1 MYTDADP
8 DYRATK
14 TWSGI
19 PPPSSRDFHRV
30 SSRDHRRDRS
40 QQQQQQ
46 QRMPTHEA
54 PRSKPV
60 DMRISTDFLQC
71 KPEQRLGIDDL
82 ADTIR
87 IKAGS
92 AASALFWD
100 MPELT
105 DQLTHLRERVKDAT
119 SEARGK
125 SNPFERINKSI
136 FINRAATKLAA
147 LDATFALT
155 RSEGNETFTFA
166 DLCGGPGGFTE
177 YLLWRIHSWGSSA
190 YGYGITL
197 KASPQEDQLNWQTD
211 KFHPDVPLNFTK
223 VDGVDGTGDLYQVP
237 NIREFGAIVQ
247 QYTRDRGVDLV
258 VADGGFDF
266 TGREMH
272 QEQLA
277 RRLILCEIIT
287 MLTCLRQGGSFVC
300 KFFDMS
306 QQFTANL
313 VWILYQLFDSIC
325 ITKPLSS
332 RPANSERY
340 IVCKNL
346 LKQHPTRLIQALSDL
361 NQRFDK
367 DDISSFI
374 PAAIVESDEEFVDYV
389 KMRNLRFASK
399 QIEALEMLVPY
410 IHDPH
415 RPATHDQEGIRRA
428 CLREWR
434 LPEQR

>member
-1 MYTDADP
+1 MYTDSDP
-8 DYRATK
+8 DYRSTR
-14 TWSGI
+14 TRSGI
-19 PPPSSRDFHRV
+19 PPPSSRDFERV
-30 SSRDHRRDRS
+30 SSRDHRWDRS
-40 QQQQQQ
+40 QQQQHQQ
-46 QRMPTHEA
+46 RRMPTHHDR
-54 PRSKPV
+54 PRPMPV
-60 DMRISTDFLQC
+60 DMRISTDFIQC
-71 KPEQRLGIDDL
+71 KPEQRLGTDDL
-82 ADTIR
+82 VATIR
-87 IKAGS
+87 IKTGS
-92 AASALFWD
+92 AASGLFWD

-105 DQLTHLRERVKDAT
+105 DQLTRLRERVKDAT

-147 LDATFALT
+147 LDATFGLT
-155 RSEGNETFTFA
+155 RTQGNETFTFA

-177 YLLWRIHSWGSSA
+177 YLLWRVHSWGGSA

-197 KASPQEDQLNWQTD
+197 KASPHEDQLNWHTD
-211 KFHPDVPLNFTK
+211 KFRPDVPLNFTK
-223 VDGVDGTGDLYQVP
+223 VDGVDGTGDLYQDA
-237 NIREFGAIVQ
+237 NIREFGSIVQ

-287 MLTCLRQGGSFVC
+287 MLTCLRRGGSFVC

-313 VWILYQLFDSIC
+313 VWILYQLFDTIC

-340 IVCKNL
+340 IVCKDL
-346 LKQHPTRLIQALSDL
+346 LTQQPSRLIQALSDL
-361 NQRFDK
+361 NQRFEK
-367 DDISSFI
+367 EEISSFI
-374 PAAIVESDEEFVDYV
+374 PAAILESDEEFVDYI

-399 QIEALEMLVPY
+399 QIEALEALVPY
-410 IHDPH
+410 INDPH
-415 RPATHDQEGIRRA
+415 RPAAHDQESIRRV

-434 LPEQR
+434 LPE